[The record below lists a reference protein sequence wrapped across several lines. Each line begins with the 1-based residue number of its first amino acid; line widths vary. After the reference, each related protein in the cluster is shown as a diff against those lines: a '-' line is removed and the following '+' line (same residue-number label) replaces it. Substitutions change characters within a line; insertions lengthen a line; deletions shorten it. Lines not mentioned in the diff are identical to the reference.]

1 MASEYVGMVGPLT
14 ATRMLLDGR
23 AVLVRATEFERLTA
37 ELAAA
42 QAREQALREA
52 LEASRISH
60 LDVEGDPFFSCPI
73 ARGGSC
79 LRHDMDGQ
87 CPCGCNCGA
96 DEHNARIDAALAA
109 AGGDS

>member
-1 MASEYVGMVGPLT
+1 MVLPL
-14 ATRMLLDGR
+14 G
-23 AVLVRATEFERLTA
+23 
-37 ELAAA
+37 AAA
-42 QAREQALREA
+42 SPWCQDDRPSHLAEQALREA

-109 AGGDS
+109 AGGEGQRAGDNDRG